1 MRILLPS
8 LLLLAACVPAVV
20 PTAAPVPATSTVR
33 PTVRPTSTPT
43 PTPTPTPSPTPD
55 PAWPFTVP
63 WTVDC
68 TDDLQENGYEN
79 QGYCVP
85 GLVTWDAARFQ
96 NPGSFS
102 GAISSYGE
110 GIAERVCDYRATYL
124 PITCSKYKGFVALM
138 GCGDIGKRAQIRRP
152 GYDWDGPF
160 LIVDCSGRNDVAV
173 NVIQKRLAAEVDYG
187 TAQRW
192 GQLTVG
198 WADVRVIGNGGGYDG
213 LPLREWY
220 LNEALAFEVDGGL
233 LLTEPT
239 PCPGRML
246 QALALSAETG
256 EAYPAGCYYPP
267 TPAP

>member
-1 MRILLPS
+1 MRWPLL
-8 LLLLAACVPAVV
+8 LTILLAACAPALP
-20 PTAAPVPATSTVR
+20 PTAAPVASTATASPTAR
-33 PTVRPTSTPT
+33 PTATPAPTA
-43 PTPTPTPSPTPD
+43 TPSPTPD

-68 TDDLQENGYEN
+68 TDDVQENGYEN

-85 GLVTWDAARFQ
+85 GLVTWDASRFQ

-110 GIAERVCDYRATYL
+110 GIAEGVCGYRATYL
-124 PITCSKYKGFVALM
+124 DITCSKYKGFVAVM
-138 GCGDIGKRAQIRRP
+138 GCGDIGKRAMIRRP
-152 GYDWDGPF
+152 GHDWDGPF
-160 LIVDCSGRNDVAV
+160 LIVDCSGRKDVAV
-173 NVIQKRLAAEVDYG
+173 NVIQKRLAAEVDYA

-220 LNEALAFEVDGGL
+220 LNEALAFEVDGAPL
-233 LLTEPT
+233 LSEPT
-239 PCPGRML
+239 ACPPGL
-246 QALALSAETG
+246 SVAHALSVDG
-256 EAYPAGCYYPP
+256 VQYPAGCYVPP
-267 TPAP
+267 TSAP

>member
-1 MRILLPS
+1 MRWSILLA
-8 LLLLAACVPAVV
+8 LLLTACASAVP
-20 PTAAPVPATSTVR
+20 PTAEPVVATATIR
-33 PTVRPTSTPT
+33 PTARPT
-43 PTPTPTPSPTPD
+43 PTRTPTATPSPTPD

-63 WTVDC
+63 WTVNC
-68 TDDLQENGYEN
+68 TDDVQENGYEN

-85 GLVTWDAARFQ
+85 GLVTWDASRFQ

-110 GIAERVCDYRATYL
+110 GIAEGVCGYRATYL
-124 PITCSKYKGFVALM
+124 DITCSKYKGFVAVM
-138 GCGDIGKRAQIRRP
+138 GCGDIGKRAMIRRP
-152 GYDWDGPF
+152 GHDWDGPF

-173 NVIQKRLAAEVDYG
+173 NVIQKRLAAEVDYA

-220 LNEALAFEVDGGL
+220 LNEALAFEVDGAP

-239 PCPGRML
+239 PCPPGL
-246 QALALSAETG
+246 SVAHALSVDG
-256 EAYPAGCYYPP
+256 VQYPAGCYVPP
-267 TPAP
+267 TSAP